1 MRESIAADW
10 AFEITGAIEK
20 SVANLSNTVL
30 SSIGFTIEFT
40 KCALSIELPAVKTK
54 IWGITTT
61 YVYFAALPLKRRLI
75 QHDGGCSSV
84 LPGAWHK
91 ID

>member
-20 SVANLSNTVL
+20 SVAKLSNTVL
-30 SSIGFTIEFT
+30 SSIGFTIEFAN
-40 KCALSIELPAVKTK
+40 CALSIELPAVNTK
-54 IWGITTT
+54 MRGIITTC
-61 YVYFAALPLKRRLI
+61 VYFAALPLERRLI

-84 LPGAWHK
+84 LPGAWHR